1 MFLILAQYASTCVDR
16 IAFVCNTMNLGFF
29 AIFFSFSFFLGWAT
43 FAQKKAKHWSYQPI
57 IDPDVPQTNSSN
69 WGSNEIDAFILAKME
84 RENCKPPVRAEDR
97 ILHRRLLYTLTG
109 LPSSSTKNQKFDF
122 EEKLEE
128 LLNSPHYGEKW
139 ARHWMDV
146 ARYADSNG
154 LDENL
159 AFAHAWRYRD
169 YLIDAFNRDVPFDQ
183 FITEQLAGDLL
194 SDGKSLAAANRLK
207 VATGFLALGPK
218 LLAEPDPV
226 KMEMDMIDEQ
236 LDVVGQAFMAITI
249 GCARCHD
256 HMSDPITTAE
266 YYGMAGIFKSTKS
279 MDQITRPTRWHEH
292 VISSRD
298 EQIHAEKHEL
308 LINSQKA
315 LIEAYKDKANHELV
329 ALKVV
334 QRVPKNP
341 TNFYSESTRREIA
354 SLEKILAQYE
364 NTRPVLEYCHGVS
377 EGNVTK
383 LKVHLRGDPDTL
395 GEEQDRKFLSLF
407 QVSKDKLPSEH
418 ESGRLQLAEWI
429 ASPKNPLTARVIVNR
444 VWRWHFGKGLVETTD
459 NFGVLGSKPS
469 HPKLLDWL
477 TSRFIEDGWSIKS
490 LHRRI
495 LSSATW
501 QSSSQNHDETMDPRN
516 KLFSRFPIRKLY
528 AEEIR
533 DTWISLSGDLNRSI
547 GGKIFYP
554 ENRKHIFTVTS
565 IDDTNYDLNRRS
577 IYLPVIRNHVYDF
590 FQLFDFPD
598 PTIVQGS
605 RKESSTNQQA
615 LFFMNSPFSQSTASK
630 IVRKTFSENKNDWI
644 KRIYLL
650 VLGRLPSEMEQLSS
664 ESFLRNFPNP
674 KDDYHAATAFTR
686 TMLSCNEFLYLR

>member
-1 MFLILAQYASTCVDR
+1 MTWQRILFFCPVFVGISLFSLAERNLLHWAYRPVMDHQIPECVNEDW
-16 IAFVCNTMNLGFF
+16 C
-29 AIFFSFSFFLGWAT
+29 
-43 FAQKKAKHWSYQPI
+43 Q
-57 IDPDVPQTNSSN
+57 
-69 WGSNEIDAFILAKME
+69 NEIDAFILADFNEKE
-84 RENCKPPVRAEDR
+84 ILPPVRASER
-97 ILHRRLLYTLTG
+97 VLLRRLYYTLIG
-109 LPSSSTKNQKFDF
+109 LPPDSENFGEVKFNL
-122 EEKLEE
+122 EMEK

-169 YLIDAFNRDVPFDQ
+169 YLIDAFNRDIPFDD

-194 SDGKSLAAANRLK
+194 AEGKPLDVANRLK

-279 MDQITRPTRWHEH
+279 MDKITRPTRWFEH
-292 VISSRD
+292 VISSKD
-298 EQIHAEKHEL
+298 EQLHAEKHEL
-308 LINSQKA
+308 LINTQKN
-315 LIEAYKDKANHELV
+315 LIQSYKDKANQELI

-334 QRVPKNP
+334 NRIPKNP
-341 TNFYSESTRREIA
+341 ANFYTESTKKEIA
-354 SLEKILAQYE
+354 FLEETLSKYE
-364 NTRPVLEYCHGVS
+364 ESRPALEYCHGVS
-377 EGNVTK
+377 DGNITK

-395 GEEQDRKFLSLF
+395 GEEQERQFLSFF
-407 QVSKDKLPSEH
+407 QVSVDQLPPEH
-418 ESGRLQLAEWI
+418 ESGRLQLAKWI
-429 ASPKNPLTARVIVNR
+429 VLPQNPLTARVIVNR

-469 HPKLLDWL
+469 HPELLDWL
-477 TSRFIEDGWSIKS
+477 ANRFIEDGWSIKS
-490 LHRRI
+490 LHRKI

-501 QSSSQNHDETMDPRN
+501 QASCQNPYASEDPGN
-516 KLFSRFPIRKLY
+516 ELFSRFPIRKLS

-533 DTWISLSGDLNRSI
+533 DTWISLTGDLNQTI
-547 GGKIFYP
+547 GGKIFDP
-554 ENRKHIFTVTS
+554 ENRQHIFSVTS
-565 IDDTNYDLNRRS
+565 IDETNYNINRRS

-598 PTIVQGS
+598 PTIVQGH

-615 LFFMNSPFSQSTASK
+615 LYLMNSQFSQSTASK
-630 IVRKTFSENKNDWI
+630 IVSLTFNEDKSNWI
-644 KRIYLL
+644 NEIYSLI
-650 VLGRLPSEMEQLSS
+650 LGRLPSVKEGFSAKK
-664 ESFLRNFPNP
+664 FLRDFPDP
-674 KDDYHAATAFTR
+674 QSDLHAATAFTQSI
-686 TMLSCNEFLYLR
+686 LCSNEFLYLR

>member
-1 MFLILAQYASTCVDR
+1 
-16 IAFVCNTMNLGFF
+16 MNIRVF
-29 AIFFSFSFFLGWAT
+29 AIFYFPIFLGWMC
-43 FAQKKAKHWSYQPI
+43 FAGKNIQHWAYQPI
-57 IDPDVPQTNSSN
+57 IDPDVPRFSSDA
-69 WGSNEIDAFILAKME
+69 WGSNEIDAFILEDLNKA
-84 RENCKPPVRAEDR
+84 NCPPPKQAEKR
-97 ILHRRLLYTLTG
+97 ILMRRLHYTLTG
-109 LPSSSTKNQKFDF
+109 LPVPADKNEQFKFS
-122 EEKLEE
+122 EKLEE
-128 LLNSPHYGEKW
+128 LLSSPHYGEKW

-169 YLIDAFNRDVPFDQ
+169 YLIDAFNRDTPFDD
-183 FITEQLAGDLL
+183 FIIEQLAGDLL
-194 SDGKSLAAANRLK
+194 SNGKPLEEANRLK

-236 LDVVGQAFMAITI
+236 LDVVGQAFMALTI

-279 MDQITRPTRWHEH
+279 MDKITRPTRWFEH
-292 VISSRD
+292 VISSKD
-298 EQIHAEKHEL
+298 MQLHAEKHEM
-308 LINSQKA
+308 LIESQKN
-315 LIEAYKDKANHELV
+315 LIQAYKDKAAHELV

-334 QRVPKNP
+334 SRIPKNP
-341 TNFYSESTRREIA
+341 ANFYSESTKKEIA
-354 SLEKILAQYE
+354 LLEETLTKYE
-364 NTRPVLEYCHGVS
+364 ESRPVLEYSHGVS
-377 EGNVTK
+377 DGNITK

-395 GEEQDRKFLSLF
+395 GEEQERKFLSLF
-407 QVSKDKLPSEH
+407 QVPEDQLPPEN
-418 ESGRLQLAEWI
+418 ESGRLQLAKWI
-429 ASPKNPLTARVIVNR
+429 ASPENPLTARVIVNR

-459 NFGVLGSKPS
+459 NFGVLGAKPT

-477 TSRFIEDGWSIKS
+477 ACRFIEDGWSIKS

-501 QSSSQNHDETMDPRN
+501 QATCEPLDSSKDPQNR
-516 KLFSRFPIRKLY
+516 LFSRFPIRKLA

-533 DTWISLSGDLNRSI
+533 DTWISLSGDLNRTI
-547 GGKIFYP
+547 GGKIFNP
-554 ENRKHIFTVTS
+554 ENRKHIFSVTS
-565 IDDTNYDLNRRS
+565 IDETNYNINRRS

-598 PTIVQGS
+598 PTIVQGH

-615 LFFMNSPFSQSTASK
+615 LYLMNSPFSQSTASK
-630 IVRKTFSENKNDWI
+630 IVSLTFDEDKSNWI
-644 KRIYLL
+644 KEIYSLI
-650 VLGRLPSEMEQLSS
+650 LGRLPSVKEELSAKK
-664 ESFLRNFPNP
+664 FLRDFPDP
-674 KDDYHAATAFTR
+674 QSDLHAATAFTQSI
-686 TMLSCNEFLYLR
+686 LCSNEFLYLR

>member
-1 MFLILAQYASTCVDR
+1 MTWQRILFFCPVFVGISLFSLAERNLLHWAYRPVMDHQIPECVNEDW
-16 IAFVCNTMNLGFF
+16 C
-29 AIFFSFSFFLGWAT
+29 
-43 FAQKKAKHWSYQPI
+43 Q
-57 IDPDVPQTNSSN
+57 
-69 WGSNEIDAFILAKME
+69 NEIDAFILADFNEKE
-84 RENCKPPVRAEDR
+84 ILPPVRASER
-97 ILHRRLLYTLTG
+97 VLLRRLYYTLIG
-109 LPSSSTKNQKFDF
+109 LPPDSENFGEVEF
-122 EEKLEE
+122 NLEIEK

-169 YLIDAFNRDVPFDQ
+169 YLIDAFNRDIPFDD

-194 SDGKSLAAANRLK
+194 AEGKPLDVANRLK

-279 MDQITRPTRWHEH
+279 MDKITRPTRWFEH
-292 VISSRD
+292 VISSKD
-298 EQIHAEKHEL
+298 EQLHAEKHEL
-308 LINSQKA
+308 LINTQKN
-315 LIEAYKDKANHELV
+315 LIQSYKDKANQELI

-334 QRVPKNP
+334 NRIPKNP
-341 TNFYSESTRREIA
+341 ANFYTESTKKEIA
-354 SLEKILAQYE
+354 FLEETLSKYE
-364 NTRPVLEYCHGVS
+364 ESRPVLEYCHGVS
-377 EGNVTK
+377 DGNITE

-395 GEEQDRKFLSLF
+395 GEEQERQFLSFF
-407 QVSKDKLPSEH
+407 QVSVDQLPPED
-418 ESGRLQLAEWI
+418 ESGRLQLAKWI
-429 ASPKNPLTARVIVNR
+429 VLPQNPLTARVIVNR

-469 HPKLLDWL
+469 HPELLDWL
-477 TSRFIEDGWSIKS
+477 ANRFIEDGWSIKS
-490 LHRRI
+490 LHRKI

-501 QSSSQNHDETMDPRN
+501 QASCQNPYASEDPGN
-516 KLFSRFPIRKLY
+516 ELFSRFPIRKLS

-533 DTWISLSGDLNRSI
+533 DTWISLTGDLNQTI
-547 GGKIFYP
+547 GGKIFDP
-554 ENRKHIFTVTS
+554 ENRQHIFSVTS
-565 IDDTNYDLNRRS
+565 IDETNYNINRRS

-598 PTIVQGS
+598 PTIVQGH
-605 RKESSTNQQA
+605 RRESSTNQQA
-615 LFFMNSPFSQSTASK
+615 LYLMNSQFSQSTASK
-630 IVRKTFSENKNDWI
+630 IVSLTFNEDKSNWI
-644 KRIYLL
+644 NEIYSLI
-650 VLGRLPSEMEQLSS
+650 LGRLPSVKEGFSAKK
-664 ESFLRNFPNP
+664 FLRDFPDP
-674 KDDYHAATAFTR
+674 QSDLHAATAFTQSI
-686 TMLSCNEFLYLR
+686 LFSNEFLYLR

>member
-1 MFLILAQYASTCVDR
+1 MTWQRILFFCPVFVGISLFSLAERNLLHWAYRPVMDHQIPQCVNEDW
-16 IAFVCNTMNLGFF
+16 C
-29 AIFFSFSFFLGWAT
+29 
-43 FAQKKAKHWSYQPI
+43 Q
-57 IDPDVPQTNSSN
+57 
-69 WGSNEIDAFILAKME
+69 NEIDAFILADFNEKE
-84 RENCKPPVRAEDR
+84 ILPPVRASER
-97 ILHRRLLYTLTG
+97 VLLRRLYYTLIG
-109 LPSSSTKNQKFDF
+109 LPPDSENFGEVEF
-122 EEKLEE
+122 NLEMEK

-169 YLIDAFNRDVPFDQ
+169 YLIDAFNRDIPFDD

-194 SDGKSLAAANRLK
+194 AEGKPLDVANRLK

-279 MDQITRPTRWHEH
+279 MDKITRPTRWFEH
-292 VISSRD
+292 VISSKD
-298 EQIHAEKHEL
+298 EQLHAEKHEL
-308 LINSQKA
+308 LINTQKN
-315 LIEAYKDKANHELV
+315 LIQSYKDKANQELI

-334 QRVPKNP
+334 NRIPKNP
-341 TNFYSESTRREIA
+341 ANFYTESTKKEIA
-354 SLEKILAQYE
+354 FLEETLSKYE
-364 NTRPVLEYCHGVS
+364 ESRPALEYCHGVS
-377 EGNVTK
+377 DGNITK

-395 GEEQDRKFLSLF
+395 GEEQERQFLSFF
-407 QVSKDKLPSEH
+407 QVSVDQLPPEH
-418 ESGRLQLAEWI
+418 ESGRLQLAKWI
-429 ASPKNPLTARVIVNR
+429 VLPQNPLTARVIVNR

-469 HPKLLDWL
+469 HPELLDWL
-477 TSRFIEDGWSIKS
+477 ANRFIEDGWSIKS
-490 LHRRI
+490 LHRKI

-501 QSSSQNHDETMDPRN
+501 QASCQNPYASEDPGN
-516 KLFSRFPIRKLY
+516 ELFSRFPIRKLS

-533 DTWISLSGDLNRSI
+533 DTWISLTGDLNQTI
-547 GGKIFYP
+547 GGKIFDP
-554 ENRKHIFTVTS
+554 ENRQHIFSVTS
-565 IDDTNYDLNRRS
+565 IDETNYNINRRS

-598 PTIVQGS
+598 PTIVQGH

-615 LFFMNSPFSQSTASK
+615 LYLMNSQFSQSTASK
-630 IVRKTFSENKNDWI
+630 IVSLTFNEDKSNWI
-644 KRIYLL
+644 NEIYSLI
-650 VLGRLPSEMEQLSS
+650 LGRLPSVKEGFSAKK
-664 ESFLRNFPNP
+664 FLRDFPDP
-674 KDDYHAATAFTR
+674 QSDLHAATAFTQSI
-686 TMLSCNEFLYLR
+686 LCSNEFLYLR